1 VAETPTMK
9 APMRHTMNPV
19 KRHRERCRE
28 VRADMSD
35 YLDGD
40 LEPPAAAAVAR
51 HGRWCPSC
59 RRMLR
64 NLVRTISGLRALD
77 APPAGADRPEA
88 G

>member
-1 VAETPTMK
+1 MS
-9 APMRHTMNPV
+9 HTINPV

-28 VRADMSD
+28 VRAEMGD

-40 LEPPAAAAVAR
+40 LDAQAAAAVKR
-51 HGRWCPSC
+51 HVRWCPSC

-64 NLVRTISGLRALD
+64 NLARTISGLRALE
-77 APPAGADRPEA
+77 ARPVGADHTEA

>member
-1 VAETPTMK
+1 VNQTI
-9 APMRHTMNPV
+9 NPV

-28 VRADMSD
+28 VRAEMGD

-40 LEPPAAAAVAR
+40 LETQAAAAVRR
-51 HGRWCPSC
+51 HVRWCPSC

-64 NLVRTISGLRALD
+64 NLGRTVAGLRALE
-77 APPAGADRPEA
+77 APPVDADQSEA